1 MLKWERVSQDH
12 VDYKGSFRL
21 ERAKIYGGWLV
32 LHSWQ
37 NGETMTFVPDPDHRW
52 DGGSVGQDG

>member
-32 LHSWQ
+32 LH
-37 NGETMTFVPDPDHRW
+37 
-52 DGGSVGQDG
+52 